1 MFRTPLRTPISE
13 KEVRRL
19 NVGDRLLISGT
30 IITMRDQAH
39 KRALEQGKI
48 PIKIRDQVLYHCG
61 PLVRKKKSV
70 LKVIAAGPTTSSRI
84 EPFEAE
90 FIKKFRPRIIIGKG
104 GMGSSTSK
112 AIKKYGV
119 AYCDFPGG
127 AAVLAA
133 SKIKKVLDVKWL
145 DLGLPEAVWVFRVE
159 NFGPLIVTIDS
170 HGKNLHEKI
179 ARNAERSKLGIYEN
193 F

>member
-19 NVGDRLLISGT
+19 NVGDQLLISGT

-39 KRALEQGKI
+39 KRALEQEKI
-48 PIKIRDQVLYHCG
+48 PVKIRDSILYHCG
-61 PLVRKKKSV
+61 PLVRKKKGV
-70 LKVIAAGPTTSSRI
+70 WKVIATGPTTSSRM

-90 FIKKFRPRIIIGKG
+90 FIKKFRPRMIIGKG
-104 GMGSSTSK
+104 GMGSSTSR
-112 AIKKYGV
+112 ALKKYGAV
-119 AYCDFPGG
+119 YCDFPGG

-133 SKIKKVLDVKWL
+133 SKIKEVLGVKWL

-159 NFGPLIVTIDS
+159 SFGPLVVSMDS
-170 HGKNLHEKI
+170 HGGDL
-179 ARNAERSKLGIYEN
+179 RSKVKR
-193 F
+193 